1 MSCFESSALPAVT
14 LGGKLPVADPGKGG
28 TVPGAAGVKCV
39 PFDTGRDGG
48 MSASLVASVDNVIS
62 QKDMPPK

>member
-1 MSCFESSALPAVT
+1 M
-14 LGGKLPVADPGKGG
+14 ADPGRGG

-62 QKDMPPK
+62 QKDMPPKQKINF